1 MNLNPFQ
8 KQCTSCGAAMSRDAK
23 FCPKC
28 GTAQAEATVVCGK
41 CKNTVSAAGK
51 YCPRCG
57 EPLAAQAMP
66 TLMDNQWSRRES
78 DFATRV
84 DVNNI
89 DGFIKQELTVEP
101 GTNALVVIN
110 GESRGMFPPGRYTLD
125 TLGAKIGR
133 VLSLDWVRSVTAIL
147 TDVSNVEL
155 TFNMGGLFTRD
166 PIRVGLTARMIVEL
180 DNPALFITTL
190 MKGRN
195 NYTLGDV
202 SQYLSPEVSVLSE
215 EWIGKQTLDGLANNL
230 RLKDEYALYLEEG
243 LARTFKSNGL
253 AFKEVRAIRFIYE
266 HYDAVRKQKEQYL
279 LQVTKTEA
287 EAEGRRRLADAQRE
301 LDLQT
306 LAEESRHV
314 EIEEKKADLYKRM
327 RDAVLS
333 QKMDE
338 VMSEAEFD
346 KFIREV
352 DHQKLLDEKERKD
365 LQRAWL
371 EEGQD
376 RDRARAHLLA
386 KLDLDRQYEIRSA
399 ELKMRGDLSQQELEG
414 ELRLE
419 KLRATK
425 QLEIDASKWEYDLK
439 RRRAEADQR
448 REDEAMRLRSEE
460 LTHKSRVAMAAT
472 SHDEEMRQLNA
483 ELELGLKGL
492 RGIKQVRLDAEK
504 VQLEIEKQKKE
515 LEWAQMQ
522 KEADI
527 EIQRERIHNDYE
539 LDRLDK
545 LGQLGSEA
553 LISASDGEQGKI
565 IAELKKTEILKGM
578 SEEQILAMAVKESP
592 EVARAFQEKFRAA
605 AEGKLNDRERELYER
620 LLAERD
626 QRDRA
631 VTDAKREV
639 HDSAVTDAE
648 RDVRDRAT
656 AEAWR
661 ESNRAVQDLADK
673 AMNAMRDTATAFARG
688 QTPPVIVTSSNTNP
702 PMTSFGG
709 QVQAQQSSG
718 EKRLCTRCGRSVDL
732 NALFC
737 LHCGHEFPKGK

>member
-8 KQCTSCGAAMSRDAK
+8 KQCSSCGAAMSRDAK

-51 YCPRCG
+51 FCPRCG
-57 EPLAAQAMP
+57 EPLAAQSMP
-66 TLMDNQWSRRES
+66 TLIDNQWSRRDS

-84 DVNNI
+84 DVKSI
-89 DGFIKQELTVEP
+89 DGFIKQDLVIEP

-110 GESRGMFPPGRYTLD
+110 GESRGTFPPGKYTLD

-133 VLSLDWVRSVTAIL
+133 VLNMDWVRSVTAIL

-195 NYTLGDV
+195 NYTLGDM

-266 HYDAVRKQKEQYL
+266 HYDEVRKNKEQYL
-279 LQVTKTEA
+279 LQVTKAEA
-287 EAEGRRRLADAQRE
+287 EVEGRRRLADSQRE

-306 LAEESRHV
+306 LAEETRHV
-314 EIEEKKADLYKRM
+314 EMEEKKADLYKRM

-338 VMSEAEFD
+338 VKSVAEFD
-346 KFIREV
+346 KFVR
-352 DHQKLLDEKERKD
+352 DMDRQKLLSEKEQQD
-365 LQRAWL
+365 LSRTWQ
-371 EEGQD
+371 ED
-376 RDRARAHLLA
+376 KVDHDRARAHLLA

-419 KLRATK
+419 KLRASK

-448 REDEAMRLRSEE
+448 RDDEEMRLRSEE

-472 SHDEEMRQLNA
+472 THDEEMRQLSA
-483 ELELGLKGL
+483 ELDLGLKGL

-504 VQLEIEKQKKE
+504 VQLELEQQKKE
-515 LEWAQMQ
+515 LEWALRE
-522 KEADI
+522 KEVGL
-527 EIQRERIHNDYE
+527 EMQRERIRMDYE
-539 LDRLDK
+539 LNRLDK

-553 LISASDGEQGKI
+553 LISVSGVEQGKI
-565 IAELKKTEILKGM
+565 IADLKKTESLKGM
-578 SEEQILAMAVKESP
+578 SDEQILAMAAKDSP

-605 AEGKLNDRERELYER
+605 AEGKLSERERELYEK
-620 LLAERD
+620 LL
-626 QRDRA
+626 
-631 VTDAKREV
+631 
-639 HDSAVTDAE
+639 AE

-656 AEAWR
+656 ADAWR
-661 ESNRAVQDLADK
+661 ESNRAVQDMAGK
-673 AMNAMRDTATAFARG
+673 ALDAVRDTATAFARG
-688 QTPPVIVTSSNTNP
+688 QTPPVVVTSSNNP
-702 PMTSFGG
+702 PVMYDGRA
-709 QVQAQQSSG
+709 QAQQSSG
-718 EKRLCTRCGRSVDL
+718 ASRRCPQCGIAVDRE
-732 NALFC
+732 AAFC
-737 LHCGHEFPKGK
+737 PECGHKFPKGK